1 MSDLCAGGKFGS
13 RPIYSGS
20 TRQWQQRGGR
30 SVKTRNA
37 EEAAEAIARLRQSG
51 ARLGNQGSE
60 VQILSGPALAAL
72 SAGRRIAGDNDS
84 LALVIWGFRDS
95 YLLCAPSSL
104 VSRELNLCASQGVV
118 CEVEVLAVTL
128 K

>member
-13 RPIYSGS
+13 RAIYSGS

-37 EEAAEAIARLRQSG
+37 EEAAEAIGRLRQSG

-60 VQILSGPALAAL
+60 VQILAGPALAAL
-72 SAGRRIAGDNDS
+72 SAGRRIAGDNGPWHWCMGIS
-84 LALVIWGFRDS
+84 RQLSA
-95 YLLCAPSSL
+95 LCA
-104 VSRELNLCASQGVV
+104 
-118 CEVEVLAVTL
+118 
-128 K
+128 